1 VSAEDEVDALREAQR
16 PFEEAEAALV
26 RSVVSTPAWLK
37 EPDECALRYALN
49 LARFSK
55 VRTPD
60 GGDLDLGP
68 AILPFREDVRAALPA
83 FTAPTGPR

>member
-1 VSAEDEVDALREAQR
+1 M
-16 PFEEAEAALV
+16 
-26 RSVVSTPAWLK
+26 VSTPAWLK